1 MRGGGGRWLLGKRRA
16 SVGEEKGGENHLDLL
31 YTCRKLPKNK
41 MTPKH
46 YGGKGTLNK

>member
-1 MRGGGGRWLLGKRRA
+1 MDCWKEKGFSGGGER
-16 SVGEEKGGENHLDLL
+16 GENHLDLL